1 MNNNVAKL
9 SYKQLEV
16 IASQLQSASDQMS
29 DILANITSEFA
40 KIGEE
45 STWSGTSASTTKEV
59 FDELS
64 KKFPEFVDAVNSC
77 CIYLTTKVIPN
88 YKAVEDAITGQSE
101 EVVQ

>member
-1 MNNNVAKL
+1 MNGAKL
-9 SYKQLEV
+9 SYEQLET
-16 IASQLQSASDQMS
+16 IASQLKSSSDQMAE
-29 DILANITSEFA
+29 ILNNIKNEFS
-40 KIGEE
+40 KIGDE